1 MSNSGKR
8 KDAFSQELSAVLGK
22 RTMLE
27 STEDIDVTM
36 ISSELEGGEIVY
48 TANQDFLANDLD
60 SLTLHR
66 GDQVIVL
73 ETGGGDPSKRLKLDP
88 DLDLGVDVGTLLDN
102 SAARHKIA
110 VRPKRKHADPRH
122 KEVAHDE
129 RWLVQMCNDPM
140 QQGWV
145 PATILTP
152 HDNSPE
158 ETQVHDAKYRREA
171 VIRELVETEEEFG
184 RDIQQV
190 VNFYM
195 KPLDNK
201 SVPLVVRENKELIF
215 GNLRQIAE
223 FHNTVLIEGVK
234 YYANEPRMLGKTFLR
249 LERDFDKHVAYCR
262 DEPLA
267 QDLLIDNIEV
277 RDFFEELSQQLGD
290 DKSLSEHLKL
300 PIQRINDY
308 QLLLKVA
315 WFKIPTYI
323 K

>member
-27 STEDIDVTM
+27 SAEDIDVTM

-73 ETGGGDPSKRLKLDP
+73 ETGGGDPSK
-88 DLDLGVDVGTLLDN
+88 
-102 SAARHKIA
+102 
-110 VRPKRKHADPRH
+110 
-122 KEVAHDE
+122 
-129 RWLVQMCNDPM
+129 WLVQMCNDPM